1 MKPYILPIIII
12 ALLALVIVSVAAAR
26 TATHKAEAASAR
38 AEAAKQAEAQA
49 QADLAACL
57 ERERRAGKART
68 IETQTIRDMETKQH
82 ETSIKF
88 NEIRRDSCHIDD
100 DARLDQRVRELAI
113 DAYRV
118 AICTESAAAND
129 PSVPAAAGTR
139 TP

>member
-1 MKPYILPIIII
+1 MKPYILPFIVIV
-12 ALLALVIVSVAAAR
+12 LSLLVIVSIAAVR
-26 TATHKAEAASAR
+26 TATHKADAASAR

-57 ERERRAGKART
+57 ERERQAAKART
-68 IETQTIRDMETKQH
+68 IDAQTTRDMEIKQH
-82 ETSIKF
+82 EAAAKF
-88 NEIRRDSCHIDD
+88 NEIRSDSCHIDD

-118 AICTESAAAND
+118 AICTDGAAAND